1 MRTKIENGEK
11 KISKNT
17 KRQIKSVEECELIID
32 QIKIKYPFIIESFLE
47 VEDFP
52 ISDLKVEFVILKNPP
67 AGSSDNY
74 FARFIYKEVNEKN
87 SKYSFWWDQDFILY
101 NKLPII

>member
-32 QIKIKYPFIIESFLE
+32 QIKIKYPFIIESFL
-47 VEDFP
+47 
-52 ISDLKVEFVILKNPP
+52 
-67 AGSSDNY
+67 
-74 FARFIYKEVNEKN
+74 
-87 SKYSFWWDQDFILY
+87 
-101 NKLPII
+101 